1 MLLYNE
7 NTRNYLDKR
16 VKKIDIEIN
25 ESIQKIRIFTNYLDK
40 DSLNSFLTNKILNR
54 IDKCIEEL
62 NANID
67 SSILQIANLRFLFET
82 CITVKLLILEDDY
95 KYKLRYSIYEQQIS
109 KSKALT
115 NYSEVD
121 KALLEKMKLEEDL
134 IDNEYENIFNEK
146 NKNLMEERLLEK
158 HKKVNSLYDELDKKF
173 SIFLEATEF
182 YGISSQED
190 CINDYLKDHQKR
202 ENDILDYWNN
212 LKKELIK
219 DSDFKKIFELKHQC
233 SQIEKKLR
241 DDRSWTKKAELV
253 GLTKMYEFLYNYSS
267 SFLHSTSYSLLVPE
281 ALLENEKIMIK
292 NLSRKFIFDIIKNL
306 KIFSSTPDNLTIIK
320 G

>member
-1 MLLYNE
+1 MLLYDE

-16 VKKIDIEIN
+16 VEKIDIEIN
-25 ESIQKIRIFTNYLDK
+25 ESIQKIRMFTNYFDK
-40 DSLNSFLTNKILNR
+40 DSLSSFLTNKILNR

-82 CITVKLLILEDDY
+82 CITVKLLISEDDY
-95 KYKLRYSIYEQQIS
+95 KYKLRYSIYEQQIN

-115 NYSEVD
+115 NYSKVD
-121 KALLEKMKLEEDL
+121 KKLLKEMKLKENL
-134 IDNEYENIFNEK
+134 IDIEYKDIFNEK
-146 NKNLMEERLLEK
+146 NISLLDKRLLEK
-158 HKKVNSLYDELDKKF
+158 NKKIDSLYDNLDKEF
-173 SIFLEATEF
+173 SIFLEGTEYF
-182 YGISSQED
+182 GISLQEEHID
-190 CINDYLKDHQKR
+190 KYLKSHEER
-202 ENDILDYWNN
+202 ENNILDYWNN

-219 DSDFKKIFELKHQC
+219 DSNFKKIFELSHQC
-233 SQIEKKLR
+233 SQIDKKLK
-241 DDRSWTKKAELV
+241 DDRSWVTKAELV